1 MYVVETVAVCSHQDI
16 LKILK
21 GLYLICF
28 QVITLRHRL
37 ITSGQET
44 DVVTKVIWI
53 QMNILF
59 SSVLYLDPEFLNKL
73 FITVSRKVVY

>member
-1 MYVVETVAVCSHQDI
+1 MYVVETVAVSSHQDI

-21 GLYLICF
+21 GRYLICF
-28 QVITLRHRL
+28 QAITLRHRL

-44 DVVTKVIWI
+44 DVVTKVICI

-59 SSVLYLDPEFLNKL
+59 SSVLYLDREFLDQL
-73 FITVSRKVVY
+73 FITVSGKVVY